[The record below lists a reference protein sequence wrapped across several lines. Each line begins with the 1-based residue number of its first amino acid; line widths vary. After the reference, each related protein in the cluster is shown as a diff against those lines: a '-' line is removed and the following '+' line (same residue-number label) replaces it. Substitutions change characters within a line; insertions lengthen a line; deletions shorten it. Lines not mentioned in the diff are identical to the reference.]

1 VLGKFQNVY
10 FRKRSYEQIYGCLT
24 TRPGT
29 GLFSTDRHAQ
39 PKIIVRIDTAYA
51 HSGKV
56 EFPLSQFGDEITDF
70 YGIFPDV
77 KDVSNVTVC
86 GKVGTANPIQKSLVS
101 SN

>member
-1 VLGKFQNVY
+1 LSYY
-10 FRKRSYEQIYGCLT
+10 FALVPAFFPLIGM
-24 TRPGT
+24 
-29 GLFSTDRHAQ
+29 AQ